1 MQNGEMWKLP
11 KSNSPMWTEQWA
23 YQGTAKSPYIVSA
36 KKKAGWDQTW
46 GCSCGKEMPCKHVI
60 AVQLKEKLAVSKSK
74 IFVVVD
80 NTPAAVVGKKY
91 SSLEERGRKFRVE

>member
-1 MQNGEMWKLP
+1 MW
-11 KSNSPMWTEQWA
+11 SEQWA

-36 KKKAGWDQTW
+36 KKKAGWDQIWGWNQTW

-60 AVQLKEKLAVSKSK
+60 AVQFKEKLAVSKSK
-74 IFVVVD
+74 IFVVD